1 MQNQSQT
8 SRPKATQ
15 HYATRLGSYDEMLSE
30 ANKIL
35 PHWQHF
41 IHALENM
48 GTQEMETRHREAQ
61 RLLHENGV
69 TYTVYNDATSTTR
82 PWQLDPI
89 PLLLSASEWQNI
101 EAGLQQR
108 AHILNLLLHD
118 LYGKQQTIKNGIL
131 PAELIFAHRDF
142 LLPCM
147 DSLPEKQQLI
157 VYAANLA
164 RGTNGNIW
172 VLNDHTQAPSGI
184 GYSLENRSVIGQVMH
199 DLFTDA
205 KVMRTTHFFNALQE
219 ALIQSAPHNQDD
231 PHIAVLTPGPL
242 NETYFEHAYLASQLG
257 FSLAQGDDLTMRDN
271 KIWLRTLEGLQPV
284 DVILRRIDDSY
295 SDPLEL
301 RADSQLG
308 VAGLLQAARHKQVS
322 IANPLG
328 SSILENSGILAFL
341 PNLCRYFLNENLR
354 LPSIATWWCGQPKER
369 DFVISNLDKMVI
381 KSINRSFQTPSMFG
395 DQLNNQQRDQLIRA
409 IKARPYTFI
418 GQERVTFSTAPT
430 LINGKIKA
438 RNAVIRCFAVYND
451 DAYTFMPGGLTRVS
465 LDKDQF
471 NVSNQS
477 GAVSKDTWVLA
488 DNDEVLRTPPVFLKT
503 NDQQITAIS
512 EPLSSRA
519 ADNLFW
525 VGRHYERI
533 ISSTRLFRTIL
544 FKQANLMSGY
554 EHDNSECLLILLRSL
569 THLTVSYP
577 GFIGKSMEH
586 SNEHYQEMMS
596 LFKDQ
601 QRHGTLANNIHAFF
615 QTAFNIRD
623 LWSQDTWR
631 CIDGIHTYW
640 QTQVINTPQQPHPA
654 HHLPELSTRLAAF
667 SGLTAES
674 MTRESGWL
682 LLQLGRRL
690 ENALSIIALL
700 RSSVV
705 QQRSETLQNQILEA
719 VLLATDSSGIYQR
732 RYRSVTRLPLVLE
745 LLLLDQTHP
754 HSLLFQLQKLQH
766 YIELLPGQTIKNH
779 LRKEQYLILKANSE
793 LQLCHLDQLIEL
805 KAEQGVYAA
814 LETLLANT
822 SNLLWEMSEAI
833 AHNYFNH
840 ITETHQLSP
849 TSREPTL

>member
-15 HYATRLGSYDEMLSE
+15 HYATRLGSYDEMFSK
-30 ANKIL
+30 ANNIL

-48 GTQEMETRHREAQ
+48 GTQEMEKRRREAQ

-108 AHILNLLLHD
+108 AQILNLLLHD
-118 LYGKQQTIKNGIL
+118 LYGKQHTLKNGIL
-131 PAELIFAHRDF
+131 PAELVFAHQGF

-147 DSLPEKQQLI
+147 NSLPDKQHLI

-164 RGTNGNIW
+164 RGANGNIW

-199 DLFTDA
+199 DLFADS
-205 KVMRTTHFFNALQE
+205 KVLRTTHFFNALQK

-231 PHIAVLTPGPL
+231 PHIAVLTPGAL

-284 DVILRRIDDSY
+284 DVILRRIDDSF

-301 RADSQLG
+301 RGDSQLG
-308 VAGLLQAARHKQVS
+308 VAGLLQASRQQQVS

-328 SSILENSGILAFL
+328 SNALENPGILAFM
-341 PNLCRYFLNENLR
+341 PNLCRYFLNEELR

-381 KSINRSFQTPSMFG
+381 KSVNRNFQNPSLFG
-395 DQLNNQQRDQLIRA
+395 HQLNNQQRDQLIRA
-409 IKARPYTFI
+409 IKARPYAFI

-430 LINGKIKA
+430 LINDKIKA

-451 DAYTFMPGGLTRVS
+451 DEYTFMPGGLTRVS

-488 DNDEVLRTPPVFLKT
+488 DDDDLLKTPPIFLKT
-503 NDQQITAIS
+503 TQHTTAIS

-525 VGRHYERI
+525 VGRHFERI

-544 FKQANLMSGY
+544 YKQANVMSGY
-554 EHDNSECLLILLRSL
+554 DRENNECLLVLLRSL

-577 GFIGKSMEH
+577 GFIGKSFEH

-601 QRHGTLANNIHAFF
+601 QRHGTLANNIHAFY

-631 CIDGIHTYW
+631 SIDGIQTYW
-640 QTQVINTPQQPHPA
+640 QNQVINAPQPHPA

-700 RSSVV
+700 RSTVV
-705 QQRSETLQNQILEA
+705 QQRDESLQNQILEA
-719 VLLATDSSGIYQR
+719 VLLATDSSSIYQR
-732 RYRSVTRLPLVLE
+732 RYRSVIRLPMFLE
-745 LLLLDQTHP
+745 LLLMDQTHP
-754 HSLLFQLQKLQH
+754 HSLLFQLQKLQQ
-766 YIELLPGQTIKNH
+766 YIELLPGQAIKNH
-779 LRKEQYLILKANSE
+779 LRKEQYLILKANAE
-793 LQLCHLDQLIEL
+793 VQLCHLDQLV
-805 KAEQGVYAA
+805 KMRTDQGVYDT
-814 LETLLANT
+814 LENLLSNTANH
-822 SNLLWEMSEAI
+822 LWEMSEAI

-840 ITETHQLSP
+840 VTETHQLSP
-849 TSREPTL
+849 TTDEQRL